1 MSEEYGVCSTSS
13 EDAKAFLNEDGSFN
27 YHALG
32 VTGEVGNYDYSGRFA
47 YPELKASNLIQN
59 IKLSYRS
66 DSKIQYSFTDDGEYQ
81 GIVIIYLG
89 NDNYVF
95 CYNKD
100 AHIDGITDFERLGD
114 YTVSDGSTVEVMIKD
129 DSKRD
134 GYNYTIYRYPLGAF
148 TVEIQRICNDETFTD
163 SDFQSIIDN
172 IVLK

>member
-1 MSEEYGVCSTSS
+1 MHS
-13 EDAKAFLNEDGSFN
+13 
-27 YHALG
+27 LG
-32 VTGEVGNYDYSGRFA
+32 ATGEVGNYDYSGRFA
-47 YPELKASNLIQN
+47 YPELKSSNLIQN

-81 GIVIIYLG
+81 GIVTIYLG

-100 AHIDGITDFERLGD
+100 AHVDGITDFERLGD

-163 SDFQSIIDN
+163 ADFQSIIDN